1 MHGPERSFTVRS
13 EDIAYTLGP
22 KGFTRGSKVLS
33 SRSM

>member
-1 MHGPERSFTVRS
+1 LYGPERSFTERS

-22 KGFTRGSKVLS
+22 KGLCKGWRVFS